1 MLNAIKNALG
11 QKVGDGKLVENLFFS
26 YEKICEEFV
35 AQKPVDLLQNAG
47 LFVESALR
55 VAEHL
60 VLGNHIPLEKKFDV
74 DASIQK
80 LEKASGVEGLRIH
93 VARLS
98 RVVYDFRTQKKAV
111 HLKAIDPRV
120 IDASLIFNIAN
131 WIILEL
137 LKESGIPKAEDAMR
151 ILFTRKIPLVQSVG
165 GMLRTTNPKL
175 LGTQRI
181 LMLLYAV
188 PEGLTEEQ
196 LLGST
201 KQKIRTMDHLRKDLK
216 NMDGRDLV
224 HCGTDGRWVLFGMGF
239 SEAEKLIERFSK

>member
-1 MLNAIKNALG
+1 MLNAIKSALG

-26 YEKICEEFV
+26 YKKICEEYV
-35 AQKPVDLLQNAG
+35 AQKPVDLLQNTG

-60 VLGNHIPLEKKFDV
+60 VLGNHTPIEKKIDV
-74 DASIQK
+74 DTCVSK
-80 LEKASGVEGLRIH
+80 LEKASGAEGLRIH
-93 VARLS
+93 VSRLS
-98 RVVYDFRTQKKAV
+98 RAVYDFRTRKKAV

-120 IDASLIFNIAN
+120 IDATLIFNIAN
-131 WIILEL
+131 WIVLEL
-137 LKESGIPKAEDAMR
+137 LKESEIPKAEDAMR
-151 ILFTRKIPLVQSVG
+151 ILFTRKIPLVQSVD

-181 LMLLYAV
+181 LLLLYAV

-201 KQKIRTMDHLRKDLK
+201 KQRIRTMDHLRKNLR
-216 NMDGRDLV
+216 NMDDRDLV
-224 HCGTDGRWVLFGMGF
+224 HRGTDGRWVLFGMGF
-239 SEAEKLIERFSK
+239 SEAEKHIARYS